1 VRDPTFPDM
10 PTFKE
15 VCAATE
21 GCETSGLAWEAWK
34 AFFMAGF
41 PIQKMVFLPNGTSR
55 EIVDTFAQAFADIKQ
70 RDDFDKISANSL
82 GQYDQ
87 LTGVAAQAALDQ
99 TISVPPDAITYTVV
113 WSLALANVVGA
124 GLCIA
129 LSSSIARLTT
139 IRFVLLAPFLFM
151 LIAFAAFQSA
161 QSLGDLVLRIRAR
174 LSWLMTGLYAICGIA
189 FICFMAAMLNRDFPA
204 GQLQNYLQL
213 PWPLG

>member
-1 VRDPTFPDM
+1 
-10 PTFKE
+10 
-15 VCAATE
+15 
-21 GCETSGLAWEAWK
+21 
-34 AFFMAGF
+34 MA
-41 PIQKMVFLPNGTSR
+41 VFIG
-55 EIVDTFAQAFADIKQ
+55 
-70 RDDFDKISANSL
+70 
-82 GQYDQ
+82 
-87 LTGVAAQAALDQ
+87 GVALLGSGDLEVGPQMLSPEKLD
-99 TISVPPDAITYTVV
+99 ITYTVV

-161 QSLGDLVLRIRAR
+161 QSLGDLVLRIQAR
-174 LSWLMTGLYAICGIA
+174 LSWPMAGLYAICGIA
-189 FICFMAAMLNRDFPA
+189 FMCFMAAMLNRDFPA